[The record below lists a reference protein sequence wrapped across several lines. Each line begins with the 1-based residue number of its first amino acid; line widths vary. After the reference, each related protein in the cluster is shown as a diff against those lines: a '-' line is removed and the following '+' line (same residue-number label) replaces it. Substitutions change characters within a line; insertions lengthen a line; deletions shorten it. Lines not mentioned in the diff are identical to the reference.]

1 MFSTNDYD
9 FTENFYKFVNES
21 NDKKFQEKKL
31 QEKNNAIIC
40 ENISRL
46 EDCLK
51 KNMNLDNT
59 IPYDKTFTCKGFKYL
74 LANTNNND
82 TSYITD
88 HDINSRQYE
97 KCLSNMKLNY
107 NRDIYTIPKNSY
119 SIYNILW
126 KKIRFINYI
135 EYDYNIVIRM
145 SNEL

>member
-21 NDKKFQEKKL
+21 NDKKLQEKKL

-40 ENISRL
+40 ENIALL

-59 IPYDKTFTCKGFKYL
+59 IPYDKTFTCTGFKFL
-74 LANTNNND
+74 RANNNND

-88 HDINSRQYE
+88 HDTISRQYE
-97 KCLSNMKLNY
+97 KCLSNINLTY
-107 NRDIYTIPKNSY
+107 NRDLFISPKNSY
-119 SIYNILW
+119 STYSILG
-126 KKIRFINYI
+126 KKFRFINYI
-135 EYDYNIVIRM
+135 DHDYNIQIRM
-145 SNEL
+145 SNKL